1 MPDDANLVI
10 VGPSLATVAFSLY
23 SLVCCH
29 LLLKAS
35 HHRDELLEL
44 DFTVTVLVNLFDN
57 AVDSLDAKRISAAEA
72 ENLADLIGSNN
83 ARAVLIEHAE
93 SGVEL
98 LLRSEAALAS
108 GRDHELGVVDEAAVV
123 SVDSAE
129 HLLDFL
135 VGHNSTV
142 VLQVA
147 LLDLFHRELAVAVLI
162 EGSED
167 LGQVVTLLL
176 AHELRSDE
184 SIGGLLERNVGLEFA
199 EVVKG
204 VDGERLVDLKGSEL
218 SEPRVLEGLLS
229 RRSFFASVSEE
240 GADERLGVVRDLLP
254 SAVLEGES
262 ALTNLLHDLLIGLT
276 IEGRHAREENKC
288 DDTAR
293 PDIAFVVVIFI

>member
-1 MPDDANLVI
+1 M
-10 VGPSLATVAFSLY
+10 
-23 SLVCCH
+23 
-29 LLLKAS
+29 
-35 HHRDELLEL
+35 
-44 DFTVTVLVNLFDN
+44 
-57 AVDSLDAKRISAAEA
+57 
-72 ENLADLIGSNN
+72 
-83 ARAVLIEHAE
+83 
-93 SGVEL
+93 EL

-147 LLDLFHRELAVAVLI
+147 LLDLFHGELAVAVLI
-162 EGSED
+162 EGPED
-167 LGQVVTLLL
+167 LRQVVTLLL

-262 ALTNLLHDLLIGLT
+262 ALTNLLHDFLIGLT
-276 IEGRHAREENKC
+276 IEGRHAGEENKC